1 MEQSIGIVN
10 GLYLDSKIN
19 LIVNDHIEDFQEV
32 KKSYLIGFEEKW
44 KRR

>member
-19 LIVNDHIEDFQEV
+19 LMINDYIEDFQEV

-44 KRR
+44 KRQ

>member
-19 LIVNDHIEDFQEV
+19 LIANDHIEDYVQEV
-32 KKSYLIGFEEKW
+32 KKSCLIGFEEK
-44 KRR
+44 

>member
-19 LIVNDHIEDFQEV
+19 LIANDHIEYFQEV
-32 KKSYLIGFEEKW
+32 KKSYLIGFEEK
-44 KRR
+44 